1 MAKHVFLSLLN
12 AQDGKD
18 GQFNE
23 WYRDVHL
30 PDVLTIPG
38 FVAAQR
44 FKLSAAQLPGMETRW
59 RYLVI
64 YEIDGVSPADALGEL
79 ARRMGGGSMIISDA
93 LAPDVAAWA
102 YTALE
107 ARHNAALLAS

>member
-12 AQDGKD
+12 AQSGKD
-18 GQFNE
+18 EKFND

-30 PDVLTIPG
+30 PEVLTIPG

-44 FKLSAAQLPGMETRW
+44 FQLSAAQLPGMETRW
-59 RYLVI
+59 KYLVI
-64 YEIDGVSPADALGEL
+64 YEIDDASPAHALAEL
-79 ARRMGGGSMIISDA
+79 ARRMSGGAMIISDA

-107 ARHNAALLAS
+107 ARHDAALLGS

>member
-1 MAKHVFLSLLN
+1 MTKHVFLSLLN
-12 AQDGKD
+12 AQRGKD
-18 GQFNE
+18 EQFSD

-44 FKLSAAQLPGMETRW
+44 FKLSSAQLPGMEGRW
-59 RYLVI
+59 QYLVI
-64 YEIDGVSPADALGEL
+64 YEIDGLSPDAALAEL
-79 ARRMGGGSMIISDA
+79 ARRMGGGGMIISDA

-102 YTALE
+102 FTALE
-107 ARHNAALLAS
+107 ARHEAKR